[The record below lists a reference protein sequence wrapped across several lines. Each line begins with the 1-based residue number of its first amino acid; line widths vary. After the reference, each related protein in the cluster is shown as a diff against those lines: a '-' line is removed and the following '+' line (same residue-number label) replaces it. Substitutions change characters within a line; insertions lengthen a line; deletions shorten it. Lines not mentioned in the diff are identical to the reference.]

1 MRLKTGGSV
10 VAVYT
15 LQKKGREPQGSLPF
29 FLSGTVVTDALL
41 VVAILGALA
50 FANTPTAVMVRLLGV
65 LLAVFWVIVPRP
77 RLGPLFAVT

>member
-1 MRLKTGGSV
+1 
-10 VAVYT
+10 
-15 LQKKGREPQGSLPF
+15 
-29 FLSGTVVTDALL
+29 VTDALL